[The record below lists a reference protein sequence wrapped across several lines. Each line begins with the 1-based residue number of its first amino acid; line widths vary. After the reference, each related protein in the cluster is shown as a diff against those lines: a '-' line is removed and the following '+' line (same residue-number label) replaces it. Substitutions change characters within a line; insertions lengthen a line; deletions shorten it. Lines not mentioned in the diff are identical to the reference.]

1 MVPFKSLCE
10 NINVVMPEQKTF
22 FLISQF
28 VVEAAVF
35 IIIIIIIIIIT
46 IIVVVVN
53 VKQLSLMNL
62 ES

>member
-1 MVPFKSLCE
+1 
-10 NINVVMPEQKTF
+10 MPEQKTF

-35 IIIIIIIIIIT
+35 IIIIIIIIII
-46 IIVVVVN
+46 VVVVN